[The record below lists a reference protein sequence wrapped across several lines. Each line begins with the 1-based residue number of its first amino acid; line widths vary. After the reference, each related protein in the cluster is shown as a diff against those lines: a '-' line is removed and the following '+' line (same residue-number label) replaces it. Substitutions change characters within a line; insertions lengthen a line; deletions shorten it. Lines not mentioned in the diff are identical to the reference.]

1 MRRKTGSDERG
12 KVMHH
17 YWLSI
22 VPFLVVIPI
31 AIWTKQVLAALTL
44 GLVVGSY
51 LYNPHIIGGIQSAVS
66 FVITALVE
74 ESNIEII
81 LFLYVFTGLVGMMK
95 HSGGIKGFVKWSAE
109 HVHSKKQ
116 ALLLIWVSTLG
127 TFISPSFRMV
137 TVGPIMRALTDKVK
151 ISSQELGYVIE
162 TTGTPLI
169 ALIPVA
175 TAFVGY
181 MTSIINVSLK
191 SNKVPGDAYLLFLH
205 SIPFNFFSY
214 SIILLG
220 IYFGFF
226 HKDRK
231 KVQKTAAPEN
241 EKQAEAKGWEDC
253 HPVVAKEL
261 PAKPI
266 NLIVPLVLVI
276 SLTLILTY
284 ISGLQHGATGL
295 QTFNH
300 ADVLKAM
307 VVALILSTL
316 LTFFFYLV
324 QRFTLENLITEFFS
338 GANNLMNVVVLL
350 SVVWGLSLVTN
361 KLGFSTF
368 VTRHVGWIPSSFIP
382 PVLFVLGAM
391 ISYFI
396 GSSWGT
402 WGILMPLGV
411 AMAQTSGANLSVVV
425 GAVFASGAFGT
436 FSSPL
441 SDDTNTMAGVLDLEA
456 VSYARYKLK
465 SGLMAAGISTIGY
478 FIASFFIK

>member
-1 MRRKTGSDERG
+1 
-12 KVMHH
+12 MHA
-17 YWLSI
+17 YWLS
-22 VPFLVVIPI
+22 VLPFLVVIPI
-31 AIWTKQVLAALTL
+31 AIWTKQVLPALTL

-51 LYNPHIIGGIQSAVS
+51 LYSPHWVGGIQAAVG
-66 FVITALVE
+66 FVITALVDK
-74 ESNIEII
+74 SNIEII

-95 HSGGIKGFVKWSAE
+95 QTGGIKGFVKWSAE
-109 HVHSKKQ
+109 HVHTKRQ
-116 ALLLIWVSTLG
+116 ALFLIWISIIG
-127 TFISPSFRMV
+127 TFSSPSFRMV
-137 TVGPIMRALTDKVK
+137 TIGPIMRALIDKVK
-151 ISSQELGYVIE
+151 ISAKELGYVIE
-162 TTGTPLI
+162 TTGTPI
-169 ALIPVA
+169 ISLIPVA

-181 MTSIINVSLK
+181 MTSIIEVSLR
-191 SNKVPGDAYLLFLH
+191 SNHVKGDAYLLFIH
-205 SIPFNFFSY
+205 SIPYNFFSF

-226 HKDRK
+226 HHDK
-231 KVQKTAAPEN
+231 KQVKHTSVPEN
-241 EKQAEAKGWEDC
+241 EVQAEAKGWEDC

-266 NLIVPLVLVI
+266 NLLVPLILVI
-276 SLTLILTY
+276 GFTLVLTY
-284 ISGLQHGATGL
+284 ISGVKNGGTGL
-295 QTFNH
+295 QTFIK
-300 ADVLKAM
+300 ADVLNAM
-307 VVALILSTL
+307 VVALIISTL
-316 LTFFFYLV
+316 LSFFFYLV
-324 QRFTLENLITEFFS
+324 QRFPLGDLMNEFFS
-338 GANNLMNVVVLL
+338 GANNLMSVVVLL

-361 KLGFSTF
+361 KLGFATF
-368 VTRHVGWIPSSFIP
+368 VTRHVGWIPPAFNP

-411 AMAQTSGANLSVVV
+411 AMAHTSGASLPVVI

-465 SGLMAAGISTIGY
+465 SGLIAAGISTIGY
-478 FIASFFIK
+478 VVVSLF